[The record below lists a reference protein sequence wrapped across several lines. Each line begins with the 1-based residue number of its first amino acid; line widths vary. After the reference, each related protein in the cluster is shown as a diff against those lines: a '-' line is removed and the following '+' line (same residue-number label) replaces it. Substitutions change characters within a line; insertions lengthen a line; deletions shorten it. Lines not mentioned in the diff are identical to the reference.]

1 MQQWRKYVSRLVAAG
16 LFAGAVGWSAAAV
29 SETVLTFN
37 RWTPATHHF
46 HSRIYQPWAERVEH
60 ATEGRVKI
68 RFTPASLG
76 APPRQFDL
84 ARTGVADLTSNNQA
98 YTVEIFPLAMFAELP
113 FVANSAESLSVAN
126 WRATQALM
134 AEHDEYKDVKLLG
147 VFSNGPAMVF
157 TRKKPIRTIDDIQG
171 LRTRT
176 SDGIPSKIA
185 ARLGAIPITAPVT
198 EAYQMLSKGIIDS
211 VILPPDS
218 IYSFKMDQYLDYM
231 TRIPKG
237 LYSSTFFLVMNKAK
251 WDALSQE
258 DQEGIMSVSGE
269 NLAIE
274 AGKVWD
280 DQDRIAIEA
289 FEERGMQIADPDP
302 ALITAIEAKLAPI
315 TEEWLQVAQSKGVD
329 GQALLDEVQR
339 HIKEYESEKKGASD
353 E

>member
-1 MQQWRKYVSRLVAAG
+1 MQQCRKYFSRLVSVG
-16 LFAGAVGWSAAAV
+16 LLAGAMAWSAPVV
-29 SETVLTFN
+29 SETTLTFN

-46 HSRIYQPWAERVEH
+46 HSRIYQPWAERVEQ

-113 FVANSAESLSVAN
+113 FAGNSAESLSVAN
-126 WRATQALM
+126 WRTTEALM
-134 AEHDEYKDVKLLG
+134 ATHDEYKDVKLLS
-147 VFSNGPAMVF
+147 VFSNGPAMIF
-157 TRKKPIRTIDDIQG
+157 TKAAAIDTIDDIQG

-185 ARLGAIPITAPVT
+185 ARLGATPITAPVT

-218 IYSFKMDQYLDYM
+218 IYSFKMDQYLGHM

-237 LYSSTFFLVMNKAK
+237 LYSSTFFLVMNKGK
-251 WDALSQE
+251 WDALSKE
-258 DQEGIMSVSGE
+258 DQDAIMSVSGE
-269 NLAIE
+269 DLAME

-280 DQDRIAIEA
+280 DQDRLAIQS
-289 FEERGMQIADPDP
+289 FKERGMQIADADP
-302 ALITAIEAKLAPI
+302 ELIAAIEARLAPI
-315 TEEWLQVAQSKGVD
+315 TAEWLQMAESKGID
-329 GQALLDEVQR
+329 GQALLNEVQR
-339 HIKEYESEKKGASD
+339 HIQDYERKQKRTSNE
-353 E
+353 